1 MLDNL
6 LNIGYHN
13 TRVETEVSDMWTTE
27 EINEYSVYL
36 DRQEQAVL
44 TAINLGFKTID
55 QIETFV
61 LESLGDYDPDYVET
75 VYNIHTNPERK
86 VPLEVL

>member
-1 MLDNL
+1 M
-6 LNIGYHN
+6 LNIGYTSN
-13 TRVETEVSDMWTTE
+13 MVETEVGNMWTTE

-44 TAINLGFKTID
+44 TAINLGFNSID
-55 QIETFV
+55 QIEAFV
-61 LESLGDYDPDYVET
+61 RESLGDYDFNYVET